1 MMISTFGRA
10 AAEAERKENTPRPS
24 CLRKSARVRF
34 TMIGPASATTGA
46 MRMSEARPG
55 ETRGASSPK
64 ASTAM
69 HDDTAL
75 STPGADSAV
84 HRRAEA
90 DPYLMP
96 SSPGDPER
104 SARRGGPIPH
114 RQVFPDPSRSFQV
127 VIGKGDRHVP
137 DYRRGFRN
145 PRAAVIHP
153 PRHGILLVSARDHQN
168 VGIRAFQLF
177 PDAFLVWIAG
187 TERVWQ
193 RLAMYPILCGNARC

>member
-34 TMIGPASATTGA
+34 AMIGPASATTGA

-55 ETRGASSPK
+55 ETRGASFPK

-96 SSPGDPER
+96 SSPADPER

-114 RQVFPDPSRSFQV
+114 RQVFPDSSRSFQV
-127 VIGKGDRHVP
+127 VIGKAIGMSQTTAGASSTPGGSHP
-137 DYRRGFRN
+137 SATPRN
-145 PRAAVIHP
+145 
-153 PRHGILLVSARDHQN
+153 L
-168 VGIRAFQLF
+168 
-177 PDAFLVWIAG
+177 AG
-187 TERVWQ
+187 KRVKSSE
-193 RLAMYPILCGNARC
+193 